1 VVCADT
7 LPDSWSEWRMKYM
20 RATSSYG
27 FFCPIMWAK
36 LPPQSSFGSGAMKVS
51 PLYFI
56 R

>member
-1 VVCADT
+1 MCAET
-7 LPDSWSEWRMKYM
+7 FPDSWSEWRMKYI

-27 FFCPIMWAK
+27 FAIPIMCAK
-36 LPPQSSFGSGAMKVS
+36 LPPRSSFGSGAIGVS

>member
-1 VVCADT
+1 
-7 LPDSWSEWRMKYM
+7 M

-27 FFCPIMWAK
+27 SAMPIMWAK
-36 LPPQSSFGSGAMKVS
+36 LPPQSSFGFAGMKVS

>member
-1 VVCADT
+1 
-7 LPDSWSEWRMKYM
+7 M

-27 FFCPIMWAK
+27 FTCPIIWAK
-36 LPPQSSFGSGAMKVS
+36 LPPKSSFGSDGMCVS